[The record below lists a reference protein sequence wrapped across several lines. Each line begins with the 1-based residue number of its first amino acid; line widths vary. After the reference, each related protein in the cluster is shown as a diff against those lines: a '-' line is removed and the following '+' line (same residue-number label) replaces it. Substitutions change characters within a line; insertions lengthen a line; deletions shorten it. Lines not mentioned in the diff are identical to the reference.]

1 MRYYTEKLTKMSK
14 SSPSL
19 RVKERFLDRSLYL
32 DRHRELTGSVLGR
45 DSSSVQ
51 VLWKF
56 VLQFLCNP
64 ADKSTDQLTNQPTNS
79 SWWKQY
85 KKDTVTI

>member
-1 MRYYTEKLTKMSK
+1 MHYYAEKLTKMSK
-14 SSPSL
+14 SALS
-19 RVKERFLDRSLYL
+19 RCVKERFLDRSLYL

-64 ADKSTDQLTNQPTNS
+64 ADKINQPVNQPTN
-79 SWWKQY
+79 QLF
-85 KKDTVTI
+85 VVGTIQKRLCNN